1 MYVMPAEKMPRRTIP
16 TFRRSRENSHHNKS
30 LITIHSGAPAENT
43 TLYRIDKGKNP
54 LLASRFF
61 NQLRFQNSGL
71 LLRHTHLGMSRYL
84 GPIQAARA
92 IGEYFVS
99 NRENVRIL
107 DVAAGTGKVGQELRH
122 LGFRNLDALD
132 PSEGMLKKAKERG
145 VYNQTFQL
153 YFEMNLPIPDDS
165 YDCLVVVGGMGE
177 GHLPAESVHEMIRL
191 VKPGGLVCIAMREEY
206 LQYVEA
212 YKDKLQPLME
222 NLEREGKWHQHKKE
236 YVPNYAFGKDGT
248 VFQYVIH

>member
-1 MYVMPAEKMPRRTIP
+1 MADIAYQNYVRNA
-16 TFRRSRENSHHNKS
+16 SREDAEAY
-30 LITIHSGAPAENT
+30 HSNFQAFKGGLTPQQIADYYSQWGAS
-43 TLYRIDKGKNP
+43 GKYDI
-54 LLASRFF
+54 
-61 NQLRFQNSGL
+61 
-71 LLRHTHLGMSRYL
+71 HLGMTRYL

-99 NRENVRIL
+99 NRENIRIL
-107 DVAAGTGKVGQELRH
+107 DVAAGTGKVGQELYN

-132 PSEGMLKKAKERG
+132 PSEGMLKKAKERR

-153 YFEMNLPIPDDS
+153 YFEQNLPIPDDS

-191 VKPGGLVCIAMREEY
+191 VKPGGLVCISMREEY

-222 NLEREGKWHQHKKE
+222 NLEREGKWHLYKKE
-236 YVPNYAFGKDGT
+236 YVPKYAFGKDGT
-248 VFQYVIH
+248 VFQYVVH

>member
-1 MYVMPAEKMPRRTIP
+1 MADITYQNYVRNA
-16 TFRRSRENSHHNKS
+16 SREDAEAY
-30 LITIHSGAPAENT
+30 HSNFQAFKGELTPQQIADYYSQWGAS
-43 TLYRIDKGKNP
+43 GKYDI
-54 LLASRFF
+54 
-61 NQLRFQNSGL
+61 
-71 LLRHTHLGMSRYL
+71 HLGMSRYL